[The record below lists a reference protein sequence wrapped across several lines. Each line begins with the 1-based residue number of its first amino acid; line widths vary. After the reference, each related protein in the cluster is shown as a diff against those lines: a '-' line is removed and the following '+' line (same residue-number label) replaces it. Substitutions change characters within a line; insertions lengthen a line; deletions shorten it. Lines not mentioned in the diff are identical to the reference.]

1 MTFSKEKFDRVFA
14 LHEKTMES
22 AGEVTGDTE
31 SADFRFWSD
40 EQIHAHLIRAESI
53 IVATVSNIMRSG
65 NDFFAIAKVVFR
77 TKFGFLS
84 KIRKFPKNLNFHQKS
99 KIFTKNQKFSPEIKN
114 FHQKFKFS
122 SIIEIFFNIYVLPRP
137 IFFVKYSFLLK
148 IEIMVRNLNLVNNF
162 KILILIQ
169 ILIKKII
176 LQKSLF

>member
-1 MTFSKEKFDRVFA
+1 MSKILTFDFTVLIFVFNKKGLNTNTLFIEALMTFSKEKFDLVFA

-122 SIIEIFFNIYVLPRP
+122 SIIEIFTKNQKFSP
-137 IFFVKYSFLLK
+137 K
-148 IEIMVRNLNLVNNF
+148 
-162 KILILIQ
+162 IQ
-169 ILIKKII
+169 IFLNN
-176 LQKSLF
+176 